1 MVLPNPLN
9 LIFTYLKY
17 GICNASEHVGRF
29 NGFTL
34 SIPPIT
40 SSNSLG
46 AAVKISLKG
55 IAGNCLNT
63 T

>member
-1 MVLPNPLN
+1 MYKSK
-9 LIFTYLKY
+9 FMYLKY
-17 GICNASEHVGRF
+17 GICNASELVGLA

-40 SSNSLG
+40 SSNSFG
-46 AAVKISLKG
+46 AAVNISLKG
-55 IAGNCLNT
+55 IAGNFLNT